1 MDDDK
6 DIIFLSQEDY
16 DWLME
21 LLEAPVKRLESV
33 ERLMQRVAPWEEETE
48 QHQADMVQLET

>member
-48 QHQADMVQLET
+48 